1 MTTRAGKFR
10 AQFSV
15 RIDRLAGHA
24 EASGQKTSLSFGHF
38 CVVAQG
44 RVCGDPFDFMRLKRM
59 PAMWTGD
66 LIQERRGSG
75 FTHGGDESFLN
86 YDAR

>member
-1 MTTRAGKFR
+1 
-10 AQFSV
+10 
-15 RIDRLAGHA
+15 
-24 EASGQKTSLSFGHF
+24 
-38 CVVAQG
+38 
-44 RVCGDPFDFMRLKRM
+44 MRLKRM

-86 YDAR
+86 YDARRIALMDLRTT